1 MTYPET
7 IPRVVAVEHLG
18 GFRLRLTFDDG
29 LVRELDFQ
37 GRLRGGVFEPL
48 HDPEFFARVFV
59 DEDAGTIA
67 WPNGLDLDPVVLH
80 GDERAAGPSSFRVAS
95 EAERPVA

>member
-7 IPRVVAVEHLG
+7 IPSVTAVEHLG

-29 LVRELDFQ
+29 LVRELDF
-37 GRLRGGVFEPL
+37 GGLLPGGVFEPL
-48 HDPEFFARVFV
+48 HDLLFFARVAV
-59 DEDAGTIA
+59 DEELGTIV
-67 WPNGLDLDPVVLH
+67 WPNEVDLDPVVLH
-80 GDERAAGPSSFRVAS
+80 GDEQAEGPPIFRVLC